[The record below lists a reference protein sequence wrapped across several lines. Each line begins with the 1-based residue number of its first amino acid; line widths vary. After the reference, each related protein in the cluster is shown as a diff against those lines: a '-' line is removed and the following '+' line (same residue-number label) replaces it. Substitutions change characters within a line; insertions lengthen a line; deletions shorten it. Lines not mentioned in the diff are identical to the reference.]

1 MTSFVILPMLR
12 GDAEK
17 RFVTRG
23 ILLSSHPSSFVEAPS
38 LATIMGCCKCC
49 TPKVQ
54 AIVGLSSAPLNFA
67 ILIWAIAEKVRW
79 TPFYVPLEC
88 DTPTPDGVRLSLLSM
103 PSPYAE
109 SMGLTPGSPP
119 HGIYANMTVSTSCF
133 NPGQA
138 KTTIL
143 AAGFEAVELAPNLT
157 DLENGGFG
165 VPYTVSAR
173 AHLAGDAVY
182 PIGGRGEMVTV
193 AQTAMTMENILASMT
208 PDAIARGYSL
218 SYARV
223 TQTVQTCAAIFGL
236 VSCTDVPSEQF
247 CGSYAGNCVVPVLD
261 SSGDPV
267 VPEQLEPALCAYTGK
282 LCGEEAEVHAQL
294 SPEAMGIQVVN
305 RTACDA
311 ALGLPN
317 GTLCNAIEAPGVD
330 PATLRPR
337 AVEPAI
343 TLTTE
348 ALARMN
354 EGLAVAE
361 SAINMMIW
369 LCIGFQGLLFVINLA
384 SGLFNLRKHLRAK
397 AAQAEARG
405 APPTLAT
412 NALDGKA

>member
-1 MTSFVILPMLR
+1 
-12 GDAEK
+12 
-17 RFVTRG
+17 
-23 ILLSSHPSSFVEAPS
+23 
-38 LATIMGCCKCC
+38 MGCCKCC

-54 AIVGLSSAPLNFA
+54 AIVGLSVAPLNFA

-79 TPFYVPLEC
+79 TPFYVPMEC
-88 DTPTPDGVRLSLLSM
+88 DSPPPDGVRLSLLSM
-103 PSPYAE
+103 PSPFAE

-119 HGIYANMTVSTSCF
+119 HGIYTNMTVTTACF

-138 KTTIL
+138 QTTIL

-165 VPYTVSAR
+165 LPYTESAR

-193 AQTAMTMENILASMT
+193 VQTAMTMENILASMT
-208 PDAIARGYSL
+208 PDVTARGYSVGY
-218 SYARV
+218 SRV

-247 CGSYAGNCVVPVLD
+247 CGSYAGNCMVPVLD

-305 RTACDA
+305 QMACDA

-317 GTLCNAIEAPGVD
+317 GTLCNVIEAPGVD
-330 PATLRPR
+330 PATMRPR
-337 AVEPAI
+337 VVEPAL

-369 LCIGFQGLLFVINLA
+369 ITLVLQALLFVVNLA

-397 AAQAEARG
+397 AAAQAEARG

-412 NALDGKA
+412 NALDSKP

>member
-1 MTSFVILPMLR
+1 MTSFVILTMLQR
-12 GDAEK
+12 DAET
-17 RFVTRG
+17 RFVTRA
-23 ILLSSHPSSFVEAPS
+23 ILLSSHPSSFPS

-88 DTPTPDGVRLSLLSM
+88 DAPTPDGVRLSLMSM

-119 HGIYANMTVSTSCF
+119 HGIYANMTVTTSCF

-138 KTTIL
+138 KSTIL

-165 VPYTVSAR
+165 VPYTESAR

-247 CGSYAGNCVVPVLD
+247 CGSYSGLRLNSPVLPCFPICTTLWQGNCVVPVLD

-267 VPEQLEPALCAYTGK
+267 VPEQLEPALCAYTGCRTVEIATQAFK
-282 LCGEEAEVHAQL
+282 LLGL
-294 SPEAMGIQVVN
+294 SPAPVN
-305 RTACDA
+305 TTPDESPPTGSSVAK
-311 ALGLPN
+311 
-317 GTLCNAIEAPGVD
+317 
-330 PATLRPR
+330 RPR
-337 AVEPAI
+337 SMP
-343 TLTTE
+343 
-348 ALARMN
+348 
-354 EGLAVAE
+354 
-361 SAINMMIW
+361 S
-369 LCIGFQGLLFVINLA
+369 
-384 SGLFNLRKHLRAK
+384 
-397 AAQAEARG
+397 
-405 APPTLAT
+405 
-412 NALDGKA
+412 